1 MGVIANGAQIPA
13 GGPIHQQRFVA
24 AAKNMAALFMPMIE
38 PVGISAQE
46 PAQSGHQIAFRGF
59 EDQMKMVFHQTKGMN
74 LEAGFLAGLA
84 QGFDEIMAIA
94 LIKEDGFA
102 TISPAQDMIDR
113 AGVLNA
119 YGTCHPP
126 ILPQK
131 TPGGQC
137 KNGQIY
143 GLTPVLFGL
152 TPVWFDPCSLLN
164 MQERANIWFDPCY
177 C

>member
-1 MGVIANGAQIPA
+1 
-13 GGPIHQQRFVA
+13 
-24 AAKNMAALFMPMIE
+24 
-38 PVGISAQE
+38 
-46 PAQSGHQIAFRGF
+46 
-59 EDQMKMVFHQTKGMN
+59 MKMVFHQTKGMN

-119 YGTCHPP
+119 DGTCHPS

-152 TPVWFDPCSLLN
+152 TPVWFDPCSPV
-164 MQERANIWFDPCY
+164 QQIG
-177 C
+177 

>member
-1 MGVIANGAQIPA
+1 
-13 GGPIHQQRFVA
+13 
-24 AAKNMAALFMPMIE
+24 
-38 PVGISAQE
+38 
-46 PAQSGHQIAFRGF
+46 
-59 EDQMKMVFHQTKGMN
+59 MKMVFHQTKGMN

-143 GLTPVLFGL
+143 GLTPA
-152 TPVWFDPCSLLN
+152 S
-164 MQERANIWFDPCY
+164 NIWFDPCFDPCSPSKTGKY
-177 C
+177 MV